1 MHKRSVIE
9 IILFADVL
17 FADLAIVILGLDG
30 SLSILHLHPS
40 L

>member
-9 IILFADVL
+9 IILLADVL

-30 SLSILHLHPS
+30 SLSILQLHPS